1 MSLPEWAFWLTLGVM
16 LVGLVGTLIPALPG
30 IELIWLAALVYAVAE
45 RFATIDPLTFAAL
58 TALAAIGI
66 TANIWASHLGSRL
79 GGASW
84 QALLAGL
91 GLGAE
96 DVSSHKDTKAQRKYK
111 LYLCVFVSLCEI
123 FLNNDAPSG
132 DPEEVIRQPQGIQ
145 HFLRTARSA
154 LAGREEHR
162 QHHLTIADFLQTKG
176 QDQRAQVVG
185 AAPALPGEGL
195 RRQQALYP
203 SPDFIRR
210 NGGLHGHH
218 VPGGP
223 DLRGKRGGVWGN
235 LLHLLDRQ
243 PFGESSGEGTG
254 DGFQLHRLLQPEVQ
268 PLRLRCEPQRER
280 QGNLK
285 AGVRGEAAAVGQGQ
299 ASPPDSSFPH
309 PYLLQMGNV
318 AQGAFYGIG
327 DSPAGFGHSQF

>member
-1 MSLPEWAFWLTLGVM
+1 MPLPEWAFWLTLGVM
-16 LVGLVGTLIPALPG
+16 VVGLVGTLVPVLPG
-30 IELIWLAALVYAVAE
+30 VELIWLAALVYAIAE

-111 LYLCVFVSLCEI
+111 LYLCVFVPLCEI

-132 DPEEVIRQPQGIQ
+132 DPEEAIRQPQRVQ
-145 HFLRTARSA
+145 HLLRTARSA
-154 LAGREEHR
+154 LAGRKEHR
-162 QHHLTIADFLQTKG
+162 QHALTRTGLLQLEV
-176 QDQRAQVVG
+176 QNQRAQVVG
-185 AAPALPGEGL
+185 TAPALSGERLG
-195 RRQQALYP
+195 RQQFLYP
-203 SPDFIRR
+203 PPDFIRR
-210 NGGLHGHH
+210 NHCLHRHR
-218 VPGGP
+218 VPGRHH
-223 DLRGKRGGVWGN
+223 LRGEGRSTRWN
-235 LLHLLDRQ
+235 LFYAPDRQ
-243 PFGESSGEGTG
+243 SFGEGKGQG
-254 DGFQLHRLLQPEVQ
+254 LDDALWLHRLLQPEVQ
-268 PLRLRCEPQRER
+268 PLRLRCEPQREG

-299 ASPPDSSFPH
+299 ARPPDGSFPH
-309 PYLLQMGNV
+309 PHLLQVGDV
-318 AQGAFYGIG
+318 AQGAIYGIG
-327 DSPAGFGHSQF
+327 NAPAGSRHG